1 MKVIERSECVSCSGL
16 LRDIHCVRDF
26 PVYMGTTSQNEI
38 KDLKVDMIF
47 SECVKCGCIQMRNLI
62 PLKVL
67 YKDNHAAGSVGK
79 TWMNHHENFANFAL
93 KHASGH
99 VVEVGGAHLILAN
112 LIQESADIDSITV
125 YDTNITGKSAS
136 KKVQTVESFF
146 DSTTV
151 KQKPDVIIHS
161 HVIEHLY
168 SPVDEIK
175 QMSSLL
181 KDGGIMLISAPVIDK
196 MMEDG
201 YTNAM
206 NFEHTYGLSKALL
219 YKILEHSQL
228 RVSDEQDF
236 SRHCVFVAARKDSQ
250 LVPSSDKL
258 YDNSYFEKFVQH
270 HKSEIKK
277 INGLLA
283 SPQET
288 FIFGAHIFTQFL
300 LKNGLSESDFS
311 CVLDND
317 VNKQGKRLYGT
328 GLSVSSPKVL
338 KNLKSPLVVLKAA
351 QYTEEIKNDIVKNI
365 NPNTRFI
372 L

>member
-16 LRDIHCVRDF
+16 LRNIHCVRDF
-26 PVYMGTTSQNEI
+26 PVYMGTTSQDEI

-62 PLKVL
+62 PLDVL
-67 YKDNHAAGSVGK
+67 YKNSHAGSVGK
-79 TWMNHHENFANFAL
+79 TWMKHHESFSNFVL
-93 KHASGH
+93 KYASGR
-99 VVEVGGAHLILAN
+99 VVELGGAHLTLAN
-112 LIQESADIDSITV
+112 LIQESENIDSITV
-125 YDTNITGKSAS
+125 YDANITGSPAS
-136 KKVQTVESFF
+136 KKVKTVEGLFE
-146 DSTTV
+146 STTV
-151 KQKPDVIIHS
+151 EQKPDVIIHS

-168 SPVDEIK
+168 NPMDEIK

-181 KDGGIMLISAPVIDK
+181 KDGGTMLISAPVIDK

-228 RVSDEQDF
+228 RVLDEQDF

-250 LVPSSDKL
+250 LAASSDKL
-258 YDNSYFEKFVQH
+258 YDSSYFENFVQH
-270 HKSEIKK
+270 HESEIKK
-277 INGLLA
+277 INDLLA

-317 VNKQGKRLYGT
+317 INKQGKRLYGT